1 MFAEAKIIS
10 GVSTKSSISITGLDN
25 IWDCAVADNLP
36 EDTKHF
42 YDLWA
47 NNYEE
52 DMRSMQYRAPEILAE
67 YIINTLRI
75 DRNAK
80 ILDAGC
86 GTGLLGEELRK
97 RGFTHMDGVDCSHC
111 MLDLALPKAV
121 YRKTEV
127 VHVLP
132 SMTEPPIHVDY
143 RYECIALCDAF
154 QPGHITPG
162 CLPKLAAM
170 LTDKGV
176 IAFCHRKLSSDNL
189 RKSVFGP
196 ADFAAAVAAS
206 GVTLKESKDVEGYR
220 RMPPTKGQLGYFA
233 K

>member
-97 RGFTHMDGVDCSHC
+97 RG
-111 MLDLALPKAV
+111 K
-121 YRKTEV
+121 
-127 VHVLP
+127 
-132 SMTEPPIHVDY
+132 
-143 RYECIALCDAF
+143 
-154 QPGHITPG
+154 
-162 CLPKLAAM
+162 
-170 LTDKGV
+170 
-176 IAFCHRKLSSDNL
+176 
-189 RKSVFGP
+189 
-196 ADFAAAVAAS
+196 
-206 GVTLKESKDVEGYR
+206 
-220 RMPPTKGQLGYFA
+220 QLF
-233 K
+233 